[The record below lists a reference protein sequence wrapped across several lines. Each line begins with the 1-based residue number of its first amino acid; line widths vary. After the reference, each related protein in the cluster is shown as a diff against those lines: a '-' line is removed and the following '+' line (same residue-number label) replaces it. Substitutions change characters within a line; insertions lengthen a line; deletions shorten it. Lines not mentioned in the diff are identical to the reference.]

1 MAFVPKPTTAV
12 NYICRDNDGK
22 NSTAEVT
29 VAGTTT
35 PAAAV
40 AFATAL
46 RPLVAALLDSV
57 IVGQNVTI
65 GSYEDAIAIVGR
77 CDVED
82 KGLFLFNSANGQPAS
97 IALPSISEAM
107 LQANNEDIDI
117 TNPAVAAFIDAM
129 TLGLGAPLVQ
139 PVNAGGAD
147 LVGVK
152 AAYKQNRR
160 SHLSAGRGRKG

>member
-1 MAFVPKPTTAV
+1 MAFTAKPTISV
-12 NYICRDNDGK
+12 SYVCRDNDGK

-29 VAGTTT
+29 IDGATL
-35 PAAAV
+35 PANAV

-46 RPLVAALLDSV
+46 RPIIAALLDSV
-57 IVGQNVTI
+57 IVGQNVLI
-65 GSYEDAIAIVGR
+65 GAYEDAIAITGR

-97 IALPSISEAM
+97 IALPSISETV
-107 LQANNEDIDI
+107 LQANNEDIDVA
-117 TNPAVAAFIDAM
+117 NAAVAAFVNAM
-129 TLGLGAPLVQ
+129 TLGLGTPLVQ

-152 AAYKQNRR
+152 SAYKQNRR